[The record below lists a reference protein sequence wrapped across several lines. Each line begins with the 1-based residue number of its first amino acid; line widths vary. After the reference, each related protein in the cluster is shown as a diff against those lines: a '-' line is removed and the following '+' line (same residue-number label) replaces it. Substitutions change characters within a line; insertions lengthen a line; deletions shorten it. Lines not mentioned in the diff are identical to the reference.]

1 MKRRMLYLCME
12 LNKTLRLLPRM
23 LMQAVLLMV
32 LMGLIAFGGVRSM
45 DREPLAVSVD
55 IAVAVQDDD
64 ALTQMALGFVESM
77 ESVSEFCRFR
87 QVSEEEG
94 LALLAQEE
102 VTALIVLPER
112 LVDGIVN
119 GQNPSVEI
127 YFAEHAGIEAVLF
140 KELTDA
146 GASLLNVA
154 QAEIYGA
161 NDTAAEYGF
170 TDRLRM
176 MEMEID
182 GYNLAF
188 ALDRLALYET
198 RQLSVT
204 GQMNVIQYFAAS
216 AAVLFLL
223 LSGMALY
230 PLMQPEAAVFRRQL
244 ARQGVGFGWQD
255 FCQWLCGFV
264 SMGLIAALLPAA
276 ARFLPAAARF
286 LSAIAK
292 ILPAGMETVGE
303 EPEVWTQAAE
313 LLQRRQNAGH
323 MGMSVFLIV
332 CSLMLISTCVYCIYS
347 LTGSRISGILLL
359 FVVSLMMIYLSG
371 GLAPSIFLPETMQK
385 LGGRLPT
392 AWLIR
397 AFGGVFT
404 GYEGEAA
411 AECAAGICGY
421 TILLG
426 GCAWLCRRRYDR
438 LRV

>member
-32 LMGLIAFGGVRSM
+32 LMGLVAFGGVKSM

-102 VTALIVLPER
+102 VTALILLPER

-188 ALDRLALYET
+188 ALDRLALYEI

-204 GQMNVIQYFAAS
+204 GQMNILQYFAAS

-230 PLMQPEAAVFRRQL
+230 PLMQPEPAVFRRQL
-244 ARQGVGFGWQD
+244 ARQGVGLGWQD

-264 SMGLIAALLPAA
+264 SMGLISILLLAVV
-276 ARFLPAAARF
+276 RF
-286 LSAIAK
+286 
-292 ILPAGMETVGE
+292 LPAGMEAVGQ
-303 EPEVWTQAAE
+303 EPHAWTQAAE

-323 MGMSVFLIV
+323 MGASAILIV

-347 LTGSRISGILLL
+347 LTDSRISGILLL

-426 GCAWLCRRRYDR
+426 GCAWLCRRRYNR

>member
-32 LMGLIAFGGVRSM
+32 LMGLVAFGGVKSM
-45 DREPLAVSVD
+45 DQEPLAVSVD

-102 VTALIVLPER
+102 VTALILLSER

-188 ALDRLALYET
+188 ALDRLALYEI

-204 GQMNVIQYFAAS
+204 GQMNILQYFAAS

-230 PLMQPEAAVFRRQL
+230 PLMQPESAVFRRQL
-244 ARQGVGFGWQD
+244 ARQGVGLVWQD

-264 SMGLIAALLPAA
+264 SMGLISILLLAVI
-276 ARFLPAAARF
+276 RF
-286 LSAIAK
+286 
-292 ILPAGMETVGE
+292 LPAGMEAVGQ
-303 EPEVWTQAAE
+303 EPHAWTQAAE

-323 MGMSVFLIV
+323 MGVSAILIV
-332 CSLMLISTCVYCIYS
+332 CSLMLISSCVYCIYS
-347 LTGSRISGILLL
+347 LTDSRISGILLL

-371 GLAPSIFLPETMQK
+371 GLVPSIFLPETMQK

>member
-32 LMGLIAFGGVRSM
+32 LMGLVAFGGVKSM
-45 DREPLAVSVD
+45 DQEPLAVSVD

-102 VTALIVLPER
+102 VTALILLPER

-204 GQMNVIQYFAAS
+204 GQMNILQYFAAS

-230 PLMQPEAAVFRRQL
+230 PLMQPEPAVFRRQL
-244 ARQGVGFGWQD
+244 ARQGVGLGWQD

-264 SMGLIAALLPAA
+264 SMGLISILLLAVV
-276 ARFLPAAARF
+276 RF
-286 LSAIAK
+286 
-292 ILPAGMETVGE
+292 LPAGMEAVGQG
-303 EPEVWTQAAE
+303 PHAWTQAAE

-323 MGMSVFLIV
+323 MGVSAILIV

-371 GLAPSIFLPETMQK
+371 GLVPSIFLPETMQK

-426 GCAWLCRRRYDR
+426 GCAWLCRRRYNR